1 MLAFETTAD
10 SCLERWI
17 RGRNGAYPGKNG
29 QSRTAARR
37 RNGRLVAGAEPGIAD
52 LLIIGGGIN
61 GTGIARDASG
71 RGLKAIV
78 VERSDLA
85 SATSSASTKLI
96 HGGLRYLEY
105 YEFRLVRE
113 ALSEREVLLAAA
125 PHIIW
130 PLRFVLPHDKSLR
143 PAWMI
148 QIGLFLYD
156 HLGGRKRLPASK
168 RVSLARPPY
177 SSGLKRG
184 HETGFEYSDCWV
196 NDARMVVLN
205 AMDAR
210 ERGAEILTRTTCTAA
225 RRDGE
230 IWVAELE
237 SQDGTRRTV
246 RAKALVNAAGPWAGE
261 FISRQL
267 GRNEAA
273 TLRLV
278 KGSHI
283 IVNKLYDGDHAFIL
297 QNADRRIV
305 FTIPYEG
312 RFTLVG
318 TTDIPYEGDPSKVT
332 ISGEETQYLCDL
344 VNRYFAKTITPAD
357 VVWNYSGVRPLF
369 DEGGGSESASAV
381 SRDYVLEIEDDGGK
395 APLLNVF
402 GGKITTFRRL
412 SEHALQKLKP
422 FFPQARGDWTKTAHM
437 PGGDIAN
444 ADFESFAAEQ
454 ARHYGWLTPAHV
466 RRLCRAYGTRIGR
479 VIGDARSIGDLGRHF
494 GGDLYEAEVR
504 YLKDQEWAAAAEDV
518 LWRRSKLGLHV
529 PPDTAHA
536 LRAWFADE
544 GRHAAQNKAVS

>member
-1 MLAFETTAD
+1 MTEID
-10 SCLERWI
+10 S
-17 RGRNGAYPGKNG
+17 
-29 QSRTAARR
+29 
-37 RNGRLVAGAEPGIAD
+37 GIAD

-61 GTGIARDASG
+61 GTGIARDAAG
-71 RGLKAIV
+71 RGLKAIM

-156 HLGGRKRLPASK
+156 HLGGRRLLPGSK
-168 RVSLARPPY
+168 RVSLAKAPY
-177 SSGLKRG
+177 SSGLKPG

-210 ERGAEILTRTTCTAA
+210 ERGAEILTRTSCIAA
-225 RRDGE
+225 RREGG
-230 IWVAELE
+230 IWVGEL
-237 SQDGTRRTV
+237 QAADGTRRTV
-246 RAKALVNAAGPWAGE
+246 RAKALVNATGPWAGE
-261 FISRQL
+261 FVSRQL

-283 IVNKLYDGDHAFIL
+283 IVDRLYEGDHAFIL
-297 QNADRRIV
+297 QNFDRRIV

-318 TTDIPYEGDPSKVT
+318 TTDIPYEGDPAKVA
-332 ISGEETQYLCDL
+332 ISGDETQYLCDL
-344 VNRYFAKTITPAD
+344 VNRYFAKAITPKD

-369 DEGGGSESASAV
+369 DEGGSESASAV
-381 SRDYVLEIEDDGGK
+381 SRDYVLELEDEGGK

-422 FFPQARGDWTKTAHM
+422 FFPEARGDWTKGASL

-444 ADFESFAAEQ
+444 ANFEAFAAEQ
-454 ARHYGWLTPAHV
+454 TRRYSWLTPAHV
-466 RRLCRAYGTRIGR
+466 RRLCRAYGTRISR
-479 VIGDARSIGDLGRHF
+479 VIGEARAVGDLGHHF

-504 YLKDQEWAAAAEDV
+504 YLQDQEWAASAEDV
-518 LWRRSKLGLHV
+518 LWRRSKLGLHA
-529 PPDTAHA
+529 PAGTAEA
-536 LRAWFADE
+536 LRAWFSDQGQTA
-544 GRHAAQNKAVS
+544 RSTAAS

>member
-1 MLAFETTAD
+1 MD
-10 SCLERWI
+10 S
-17 RGRNGAYPGKNG
+17 
-29 QSRTAARR
+29 
-37 RNGRLVAGAEPGIAD
+37 GIVD
-52 LLIIGGGIN
+52 LLIVGGGIN
-61 GTGIARDASG
+61 GTGIARDAAG
-71 RGLKAIV
+71 RGLKVILA
-78 VERSDLA
+78 ERSDLA

-156 HLGGRKRLPASK
+156 HLGGRKRLPAST
-168 RVSLARPPY
+168 RVSLTRLPY
-177 SSGLKRG
+177 SSGLKPG

-196 NDARMVVLN
+196 NDARMVALN
-205 AMDAR
+205 AIDAR
-210 ERGAEILTRTTCTAA
+210 ERGAEVLTRTSCISA
-225 RRDGE
+225 RREGDT
-230 IWVAELE
+230 WVAELQA
-237 SQDGTRRTV
+237 QDGRRRSV

-283 IVNKLYDGDHAFIL
+283 IIDKLYEGDHAFIL
-297 QNADRRIV
+297 QNSDRRIV

-318 TTDIPYEGDPSKVT
+318 TTDIPYEGDPAKVA
-332 ISGEETQYLCDL
+332 ISGDETQYLCDL
-344 VNRYFAKTITPAD
+344 VNRYFAKTITPVD

-381 SRDYVLEIEDDGGK
+381 SRDYVLELEDEGGK

-422 FFPQARGDWTKTAHM
+422 FFPEASGDWTKTAHM

-454 ARHYGWLTPAHV
+454 TQRYAWLAPTHV
-466 RRLCRAYGTRIGR
+466 RRLARAYGTRMGR
-479 VIGDARSIGDLGRHF
+479 VIGDARAIGDLGRHF

-504 YLKDQEWAAAAEDV
+504 YLKDQEWAVAAEDV

-529 PPDTAHA
+529 PSGTADA
-536 LRAWFADE
+536 LRAWFADQ
-544 GRHAAQNKAVS
+544 GRAPTVDAAASS